1 MAHSTDALHEDEYF
15 GFNSMKNKQILAIS
29 GSLRVKSS
37 NTAVLQAVS
46 ILAPEEMEIIL
57 YSGLANLPHFNP
69 DLDCEPLPKEI
80 ISLRQQIKSSD
91 AIMISSPE
99 YAHGV
104 PGSFKNALDWLV
116 SSTEFPGKL
125 VALIN
130 TNPRATIALSSLRE
144 ILITMSAQ
152 IVEPANLT
160 LNLAGRGLNVEG
172 IVADEEL
179 SKSLSKA
186 IALLVA
192 AIV

>member
-1 MAHSTDALHEDEYF
+1 
-15 GFNSMKNKQILAIS
+15 MKNMQILAIS
-29 GSLRVKSS
+29 GSLRIKSS
-37 NTAVLQAVS
+37 NSAVLQAAS
-46 ILAPEEMEIIL
+46 ILAPEQIEIIL

-69 DLDCEPLPKEI
+69 DLDCEPLPNEVI
-80 ISLRQQIKSSD
+80 FLRQQIKSSD

-104 PGSFKNALDWLV
+104 PGSLKNTLDWLV

-130 TNPRATIALSSLRE
+130 TNPRATIALNSLTE
-144 ILITMSAQ
+144 ILVTMSAQ

-192 AIV
+192 AIAVQI

>member
-1 MAHSTDALHEDEYF
+1 
-15 GFNSMKNKQILAIS
+15 MKNMQILAIS
-29 GSLRVKSS
+29 GSLRTKSS
-37 NTAVLQAVS
+37 NSAVLQAAS
-46 ILAPEEMEIIL
+46 ILAPEQIEIIM

-69 DLDCEPLPKEI
+69 DLDCEPLPNEVI
-80 ISLRQQIKSSD
+80 FLRQQIKSSD

-99 YAHGV
+99 YAHGI
-104 PGSFKNALDWLV
+104 PGSLKNALDWLV

-130 TNPRATIALSSLRE
+130 TNPRATIALNSLTE

-152 IVEPANLT
+152 IVEPANLI
-160 LNLAGRGLNVEG
+160 NLAGRGLNAEE

-192 AIV
+192 AIVEIN

>member
-1 MAHSTDALHEDEYF
+1 
-15 GFNSMKNKQILAIS
+15 MKNMQILAIS
-29 GSLRVKSS
+29 GSLRTKSS
-37 NTAVLQAVS
+37 NSAVLQAAS
-46 ILAPEEMEIIL
+46 ILAPEQIEIIL

-69 DLDCEPLPKEI
+69 DLDCEPLPDEVI
-80 ISLRQQIKSSD
+80 FLRQQIKSSD

-104 PGSFKNALDWLV
+104 PGSLKNALDWLV

-130 TNPRATIALSSLRE
+130 TNPRATIALNSLTE
-144 ILITMSAQ
+144 ILVTMSAQ

-186 IALLVA
+186 IALLVT
-192 AIV
+192 AIVKIN

>member
-1 MAHSTDALHEDEYF
+1 
-15 GFNSMKNKQILAIS
+15 MKNMQILAIS
-29 GSLRVKSS
+29 GSLRTKSS
-37 NTAVLQAVS
+37 NSAVLQAAS
-46 ILAPEEMEIIL
+46 ILAPEQIEIIM

-69 DLDCEPLPKEI
+69 DLDCEPLPNEVI
-80 ISLRQQIKSSD
+80 FLRQQIKSSD
-91 AIMISSPE
+91 AIMICSPE

-104 PGSFKNALDWLV
+104 PGSLKNALDWLV

-130 TNPRATIALSSLRE
+130 TNPRATIGLNSLTE

-152 IVEPANLT
+152 IVEPANLI
-160 LNLAGRGLNVEG
+160 NLAGRGLNAEE

-186 IALLVA
+186 IALVVA
-192 AIV
+192 AIVEIN